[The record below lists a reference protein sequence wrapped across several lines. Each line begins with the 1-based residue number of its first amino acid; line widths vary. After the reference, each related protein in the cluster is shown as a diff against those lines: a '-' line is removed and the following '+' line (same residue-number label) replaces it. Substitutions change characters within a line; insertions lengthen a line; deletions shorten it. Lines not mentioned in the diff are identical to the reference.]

1 MSPLFSII
9 TVTYNAAST
18 VEVTM
23 RSVAEQ
29 SMTDYEHLIIDGA
42 SQDTTLEVVN
52 GFVNDRL
59 VVRSERDRGIYD
71 AMNKG
76 RNLSR
81 GRYLIYLNAGDTF
94 HDADTLALIARS
106 IENGNYPGVVYG
118 QTDIVDTEG
127 KRLGSRHLTAPEHLT
142 VRDFSRGMLVCHQ
155 AFVVRRNITPE
166 YNLDYRFSADYEW
179 CIRCLQKSD
188 SNYYIPEVI
197 IDYLCEGVTTANHRK
212 SLIERF
218 KIMRHY
224 YGLPTALWRHI
235 SFIPRFI
242 AGKFKNRNSRQK

>member
-18 VEVTM
+18 VGVTL

-52 GFVNDRL
+52 GFVNNRL

-76 RNLSR
+76 RDLSC

-94 HDADTLALIARS
+94 HDVDTLALIARS
-106 IENGNYPGVVYG
+106 IENDNYPGVVYG
-118 QTDIVDTEG
+118 QTDIVDAEG

-155 AFVVRRNITPE
+155 AFVARRDITPE

-188 SNYYIPEVI
+188 SNCYIPAVI

-212 SLIERF
+212 SLMERF

-224 YGLPTALWRHI
+224 YGLPTALWRHV